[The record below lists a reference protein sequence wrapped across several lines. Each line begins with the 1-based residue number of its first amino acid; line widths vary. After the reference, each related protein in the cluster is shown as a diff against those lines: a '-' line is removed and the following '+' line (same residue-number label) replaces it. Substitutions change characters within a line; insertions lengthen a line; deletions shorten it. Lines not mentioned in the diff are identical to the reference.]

1 MNNNSD
7 NLCPNKSQGKEMIET
22 ISLCRQGLMPLV
34 SSKQILGMDSSSLA
48 IPQKEFFGILF
59 LRGNLRQAKSGTQK
73 KPLHL

>member
-1 MNNNSD
+1 
-7 NLCPNKSQGKEMIET
+7 
-22 ISLCRQGLMPLV
+22 
-34 SSKQILGMDSSSLA
+34 MDSSSLA